1 MRPTAMGTVGSMTLA
16 CAMALASSP
25 AAAQT
30 HTGHEAHMA
39 QMAAAAKD
47 PAVRVMAPQP
57 AIDGISLVDQ
67 DGRTTTLVEAVG
79 SDKPVL
85 VNFIFTTCTT
95 ICPVMSAG
103 MSQFLT
109 NLGAEQDRVR
119 VVTISIDPEND
130 SAEALRAYAA
140 RYHAP
145 SNWHFLTGTPAAVEA
160 AQRAFGSYRGGKN
173 NHEAGTFVRS
183 AAGAPWI
190 ALDGFSSAETLQ
202 HAVMGHLVPSHQ

>member
-1 MRPTAMGTVGSMTLA
+1 MRPTATGTARLVTLA
-16 CAMALASSP
+16 WAMAVASWP
-25 AAAQT
+25 AAAQGP
-30 HTGHEAHMA
+30 TGHEAHMA
-39 QMAAAAKD
+39 QMAAAPKD
-47 PAVRVMAPQP
+47 PSVRVVAPQP
-57 AIDGISLVDQ
+57 AIGGIALVDQ
-67 DGRTTTLVEAVG
+67 NGRATTLGEAVG

-109 NLGAEQDRVR
+109 NLGAGRDGVR

-130 SAEALRAYAA
+130 TADVLRAYAA

-145 SNWHFLTGTPAAVEA
+145 SNWRFLTGTPASVEA
-160 AQRAFGSYRGGKN
+160 AQRAFGSYRGGKT

-183 AAGAPWI
+183 SADAPWI
-190 ALDGFSSAETLQ
+190 ALDGFSSAETLL
-202 HAVMGHLVPSHQ
+202 HAVMGHLVPSNQ